1 MFNSKCTFGFNLK
14 RTNHRYGMLTA
25 NKRRKTKLSWE
36 DQALDA
42 FLPSSTANGRQKHK
56 LRGTTGAQ
64 PRWRRKGQIWV
75 TKTKENR
82 GEVKRCVMKTV
93 TAKGLFLERR

>member
-42 FLPSSTANGRQKHK
+42 FLPSSTANGR
-56 LRGTTGAQ
+56 
-64 PRWRRKGQIWV
+64 
-75 TKTKENR
+75 
-82 GEVKRCVMKTV
+82 
-93 TAKGLFLERR
+93 